1 MKTHLFLLLSFCLLC
16 VSASGKASHGVIEP
30 VKPTSSYGSEERDS
44 YNDDAEIHNLHKPLE
59 RPQIRFS
66 VIHAAH
72 VGDSC
77 WVVIRIGVPYLAV
90 KEGERFT
97 AKISSESAPAVVT
110 WEYTVRQ
117 PEDDTHALETAP
129 GKINCCYYSS
139 KFACSPDMP
148 ENVYYTIETT
158 IQSEDYKYRY
168 QPLTLPVNWLT
179 YSRAWDGAEG
189 LAKDII
195 FDDSPV
201 PVEEEIEEEEAPV
214 EVVR

>member
-16 VSASGKASHGVIEP
+16 VCVSGKTSHGVIEP
-30 VKPTSSYGSEERDS
+30 VKPTFLYGSEERVS
-44 YNDDAEIHNLHKPLE
+44 YNDDAEIHNLYKPLE
-59 RPQIRFS
+59 RPQIRFK

-97 AKISSESAPAVVT
+97 ARISSESAPAVVK

-117 PEDDTHALETAP
+117 PKDDARALEMAP

-139 KFACSPDMP
+139 KFAYSPDMP
-148 ENVYYTIETT
+148 AKVYYTIETT
-158 IQSEDYKYRY
+158 IQSEHYKYRY

-189 LAKDII
+189 LAKDMI
-195 FDDSPV
+195 FDNSPV
-201 PVEEEIEEEEAPV
+201 PVEEEIEEEEALFKIV
-214 EVVR
+214 G

>member
-16 VSASGKASHGVIEP
+16 VCVSGKTSHGVIEP
-30 VKPTSSYGSEERDS
+30 VKSAFLYGSEERVS
-44 YNDDAEIHNLHKPLE
+44 YNDDAEIHNLYKPLE
-59 RPQIRFS
+59 RPQIRFK

-97 AKISSESAPAVVT
+97 AKISSESAPAIAT

-117 PEDDTHALETAP
+117 PKEGTHALDMAP
-129 GKINCCYYSS
+129 GEIKCCYYSS
-139 KFACSPDMP
+139 KFAYSPDMP
-148 ENVYYTIETT
+148 EKVYYTIDAT
-158 IQSEDYKYRY
+158 IQSEHYKYRY

-179 YSRAWDGAEG
+179 YNRAWDGAEG
-189 LAKDII
+189 LKEDVMLNN
-195 FDDSPV
+195 SPV
-201 PVEEEIEEEEAPV
+201 PVDEEEEAPV
-214 EVVR
+214 KIVR